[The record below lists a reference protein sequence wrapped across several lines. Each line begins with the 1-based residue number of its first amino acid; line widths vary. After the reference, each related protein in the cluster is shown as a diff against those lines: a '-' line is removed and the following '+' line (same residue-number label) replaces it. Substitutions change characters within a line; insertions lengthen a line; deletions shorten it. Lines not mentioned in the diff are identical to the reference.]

1 MIVDNIWKSND
12 IVTMKLVNG
21 DETVC
26 RILSLEN
33 GVAKVKKPMIV
44 ALSDRGVG
52 LVPYTLTSSA
62 ETVYIKETSIMS
74 IAATAKPTAD
84 SYIETTTGLKV

>member
-1 MIVDNIWKSND
+1 
-12 IVTMKLVNG
+12 
-21 DETVC
+21 
-26 RILSLEN
+26 
-33 GVAKVKKPMIV
+33 MIV

-52 LVPYTLTSSA
+52 LVPYTLTSAA
-62 ETVYIKETSIMS
+62 EIVYIKETSIMS